1 MSKTIR
7 TVPFESDPQY
17 QVPIGLYQISLLIGS
32 SYGDGEHE
40 SPYGHTAVAI
50 FTENK
55 DVPVIVYDFGR
66 YGKTYSEELGLGI
79 TLNGASSPRGE
90 GILRLWWSF
99 SRYIQGENACGYGTS
114 KTRTTYEY
122 IYYVQPQSV
131 LNIMNFFKK
140 LTDQGIRLNTSDIRT
155 TYKLVDPYFALG
167 PNSTTLS
174 LNAMNVGLRNFT
186 KNSSKYIDSTKVL
199 GRMLSTAMKA
209 KYQEPNYLY
218 LLDNLKDYLESQ
230 DVAIKVNVKKF
241 YHAKNQP
248 KLPSERMRR

>member
-1 MSKTIR
+1 M
-7 TVPFESDPQY
+7 
-17 QVPIGLYQISLLIGS
+17 
-32 SYGDGEHE
+32 
-40 SPYGHTAVAI
+40 
-50 FTENK
+50 
-55 DVPVIVYDFGR
+55 
-66 YGKTYSEELGLGI
+66 
-79 TLNGASSPRGE
+79 
-90 GILRLWWSF
+90 
-99 SRYIQGENACGYGTS
+99 
-114 KTRTTYEY
+114 
-122 IYYVQPQSV
+122 
-131 LNIMNFFKK
+131 
-140 LTDQGIRLNTSDIRT
+140 
-155 TYKLVDPYFALG
+155 VDPYFALG
-167 PNSTTLS
+167 PNCTTLS